1 MSIVLI
7 GLAVAASGGFRLPK
21 LPDLPLPRLP
31 KTIEIPDMSLSDVKA
46 RKTRVAGWTL
56 IVYKDSFTGVTSCRL
71 YKRKIAY
78 ESGRVAFQ
86 FSPSTDTS
94 RATYRVAN
102 GPVMTAVAPLD
113 TFMTTNLA
121 RLDNPS
127 QGRVLVPASELAGAP
142 NVAIRPRDARK
153 ARTFRLKGLD
163 KALAQ
168 AEARGC
174 PR

>member
-7 GLAVAASGGFRLPK
+7 ALAAAASGGFK
-21 LPDLPLPRLP
+21 LPHLPLPRLP

-46 RKTRVAGWTL
+46 RKKRVAGWTL
-56 IVYKDSFTGVTSCRL
+56 VVYKDSFTGVTSCRL
-71 YKRKIAY
+71 YKSRIAY

-86 FSPSTDTS
+86 FAPSTDTS
-94 RATYRVAN
+94 RATYRVAG
-102 GPVMTAVAPLD
+102 GPALTAVAPLD

-127 QGRVLVPASELAGAP
+127 QGRVVVPYADLAGAAD
-142 NVAIRPRDARK
+142 VAIRPRYARK
-153 ARTFRLKGLD
+153 ARTFKLKGMD

-168 AEARGC
+168 ADAKGC